1 MPWREHFFRQGSSL
15 PLLSRRKPSGW
26 AKTKNIRKQDLF
38 IIQIYSFMKQVYL
51 SLLLAGLTAAP
62 ALGQKTTVN
71 AFPKPLAP
79 VANAGMKAPQFH
91 LPSAIDDKK
100 KGITMYAGQRLD
112 QSKHRSWVKWQTGD
126 SFNFTKIYEYIHHD
140 KYNEDQQRGIY
151 MGAYD
156 SSNDT
161 YYAFFNMH
169 YTYGDMP
176 MALAKVDMLTG
187 DTTNVFQFADL
198 AEPDVEQTA
207 WYNGR
212 YKYAMA
218 YDPVNEVMYALG
230 ADYENGDPNLGY
242 TVLYEVNLNA
252 TTLNDLFKKVKD
264 MDGLYWDFCFD
275 TQGNAW
281 FAQKY
286 GGSDGIVKGTNLV
299 KMDGDFNRISEVK
312 MQSEWGEDINSIY
325 FSTMYFDNSTGDLY
339 YLPCSD
345 YGSTSL
351 YKVNPTTGISQSV
364 AWFNQGNHF
373 TGLYIPYLT
382 ADNGAAPARVSGL
395 DAQAD
400 LNGAMKDTIKWVTP
414 SKTWAGDDLA
424 NLQSVKIYRKNAGY
438 ATTELTKTA
447 DLIAN
452 SQLLATVPATEKET
466 AMSWVDENPTDGINT
481 YYVLAAN
488 DKGNGVIDSI
498 RCYMGIDVPG
508 AVGNIMLEKNGTGV
522 NISWDAPE
530 KGANNGY
537 IGTEGLSYKI
547 TRLPDS
553 VVVAENVT
561 DTKYTD
567 NTLGEQQSYSYTV
580 QAVNAKGAGAIATSN
595 PIMAGA
601 ALKTPVSLAF
611 DTQADAD
618 RWSTNKMNNSIYF
631 SYAGGW
637 SDDYKCMI
645 GYGTS
650 TGTVEGTLIS
660 PPLYLEEGKT
670 YRFTTDFQADYFD
683 DAYFD
688 LYVGVGTNSES
699 QDGATIIAS
708 REGEQYAEQYHR
720 EKYEDYFVAPA
731 SGTYYYTLRV
741 KTVDKYNIFK
751 LFGLKVDYV
760 AESDMAATS
769 IDGVLEAVA
778 QQANECTVKV
788 RNLGSK
794 DQENY
799 TVKLLMDNEGKMVE
813 VGSGTGTEL
822 LKTGE
827 TADVKVSFN
836 PPYDGVWDFYGVVVA
851 NGDEV
856 RTNDTTAVKTLK
868 VLEAGSQGWT
878 NIVTTGHKED
888 LSSFGLFWNDS
899 ENEYSQ
905 SVYYPEEIKTIK
917 GGVIKRIG
925 WMYDGADNLTDR
937 SDPVDV
943 KIYLAHTDKKSFA
956 GEGDLVLPSDRELV
970 VEGQMV
976 FEPGKD
982 HLISFALDTPFEYNN
997 EQNLAV
1003 ICEKSGTTGYNM
1015 CALWHIYNNDWSTG
1029 YVERT
1034 LMNSGGYWSRPE
1046 LPILFLGIYDPTGV
1060 ERVQLVGADVAYANG
1075 LLAFDQV
1082 VNAEVYTVGGKLVSS
1097 FKGSSARL
1105 NLAKGMYVVRATA
1118 ADGQVMV
1125 KKINVK

>member
-1 MPWREHFFRQGSSL
+1 
-15 PLLSRRKPSGW
+15 
-26 AKTKNIRKQDLF
+26 
-38 IIQIYSFMKQVYL
+38 MKQVYL

-156 SSNDT
+156 SSDDT

-252 TTLNDLFKKVKD
+252 TTLNDLFTKVMD

-275 TQGNAW
+275 AQGNAW

-286 GGSDGIVKGTNLV
+286 AGSDGIVKGTNLV

-351 YKVNPTTGISQSV
+351 YKVNPTTGLSQSI

-466 AMSWVDENPTDGINT
+466 AMSWVDENPIDGINT

-508 AVGNIMLEKNGTGV
+508 AVSNIMLEKNGTGV
-522 NISWDAPE
+522 DISWTAPE

-547 TRLPDS
+547 TRLPDN

-567 NTLGEQQSYSYTV
+567 NTLGEQQSYSYTI
-580 QAVNAKGAGAIATSN
+580 QAVNAKGAGAIATSD
-595 PIMAGA
+595 PIMAGS
-601 ALKTPVSLAF
+601 ALKTPISLAF
-611 DTQADAD
+611 DTQTDAD
-618 RWSTNKMNNSIYF
+618 RWSTNKMSNSIYF
-631 SYAGGW
+631 YYAGGW

-650 TGTVEGTLIS
+650 NGTVEGTLIS

-670 YRFTTDFQADYFD
+670 YRFTTDFQADFFE

-699 QDGATIIAS
+699 QDGATIIAK

-813 VGSGTGTEL
+813 VGTGTGTEL

-856 RTNDTTAVKTLK
+856 RANDTTAVKTVK

-899 ENEYSQ
+899 ESEYSQ

-917 GGVIKRIG
+917 GGIIKRIG

-937 SDPVDV
+937 SNPVDV

-982 HLISFALDTPFEYNN
+982 HLISFSLDTPFEYNN

>member
-1 MPWREHFFRQGSSL
+1 
-15 PLLSRRKPSGW
+15 
-26 AKTKNIRKQDLF
+26 
-38 IIQIYSFMKQVYL
+38 MKQVYL

-198 AEPDVEQTA
+198 AEPDVEQTV

-275 TQGNAW
+275 VQGNAW

-286 GGSDGIVKGTNLV
+286 AGSDGIVKGTNLV

-400 LNGAMKDTIKWVTP
+400 LNGAMNDTIKWVTP

-424 NLQSVKIYRKNAGY
+424 NLQTVKIYRKNAGY

-522 NISWDAPE
+522 DISWTAPE

-611 DTQADAD
+611 DTQTDAD

-631 SYAGGW
+631 YYAGGW

-645 GYGTS
+645 GYGTT

-670 YRFTTDFQADYFD
+670 YRFTTDFQADFFD

-708 REGEQYAEQYHR
+708 REGEQYAEPYHR

-851 NGDEV
+851 NGDDV
-856 RTNDTTAVKTLK
+856 RANDTTAVKTLK

-899 ENEYSQ
+899 ESEYSQ

-937 SDPVDV
+937 SNPVDV

-1015 CALWHIYNNDWSTG
+1015 CTLWHIYNNDWSTG

>member
-1 MPWREHFFRQGSSL
+1 
-15 PLLSRRKPSGW
+15 
-26 AKTKNIRKQDLF
+26 
-38 IIQIYSFMKQVYL
+38 MKQVYL

-252 TTLNDLFKKVKD
+252 TTLNDLFSKVKD

-275 TQGNAW
+275 AQGNAW

-286 GGSDGIVKGTNLV
+286 AGSDGIVKGTNLV
-299 KMDGDFNRISEVK
+299 KMDGNFNRISEVK

-351 YKVNPTTGISQSV
+351 YKVNPTTGLSQSI

-466 AMSWVDENPTDGINT
+466 AMSWVDENPIDGINT

-508 AVGNIMLEKNGTGV
+508 AVSNIMLEKNGTGV
-522 NISWDAPE
+522 DISWTAPE

-547 TRLPDS
+547 TRLPDN

-567 NTLGEQQSYSYTV
+567 NTLGEQQSYSYTI
-580 QAVNAKGAGAIATSN
+580 QAVNAKGAGAIATSD
-595 PIMAGA
+595 PIMAGS
-601 ALKTPVSLAF
+601 ALKTPISLAF
-611 DTQADAD
+611 DTQTDAD
-618 RWSTNKMNNSIYF
+618 RWSTNKMSNSIYF
-631 SYAGGW
+631 YYAGGW

-650 TGTVEGTLIS
+650 NGTVEGTLIS

-670 YRFTTDFQADYFD
+670 YRFTTDFQADFFE

-699 QDGATIIAS
+699 QDGATIIAK

-794 DQENY
+794 NQENY

-813 VGSGTGTEL
+813 VGTGTGTEL

-856 RTNDTTAVKTLK
+856 RTNDTTAVKTVK

-899 ENEYSQ
+899 ESEYSQ

-917 GGVIKRIG
+917 GGIIKRIG

-937 SDPVDV
+937 SNPVDV

-982 HLISFALDTPFEYNN
+982 HLISFSLDTPFEYNN

>member
-1 MPWREHFFRQGSSL
+1 
-15 PLLSRRKPSGW
+15 
-26 AKTKNIRKQDLF
+26 
-38 IIQIYSFMKQVYL
+38 MKQVYL

-218 YDPVNEVMYALG
+218 YDPVNEMMYALG

-424 NLQSVKIYRKNAGY
+424 NLQTVKIYRKNAGY

-488 DKGNGVIDSI
+488 NKGNGVIDSI

-547 TRLPDS
+547 TRLPDN

-856 RTNDTTAVKTLK
+856 RANDTTAVKTLK

-899 ENEYSQ
+899 ESEYSQ

-937 SDPVDV
+937 SNPVDV

>member
-1 MPWREHFFRQGSSL
+1 
-15 PLLSRRKPSGW
+15 
-26 AKTKNIRKQDLF
+26 
-38 IIQIYSFMKQVYL
+38 MKQVYL

-187 DTTNVFQFADL
+187 DTTNVFKFADL
-198 AEPDVEQTA
+198 AEPDVEQVA

-252 TTLNDLFKKVKD
+252 TTLNDLFTKVKD

-275 TQGNAW
+275 AQGNAW

-351 YKVNPTTGISQSV
+351 YKINPTTGISQSV

-414 SKTWAGDDLA
+414 SKTWAGDDFA

-466 AMSWVDENPTDGINT
+466 AMSWVDENPIDGINT

-522 NISWDAPE
+522 NISWTAPE

-547 TRLPDS
+547 TRLPDN

-580 QAVNAKGAGAIATSN
+580 QAVNAKGAGAIATSD
-595 PIMAGA
+595 PIMAGS
-601 ALKTPVSLAF
+601 ALKTPISLAF
-611 DTQADAD
+611 DTQTDAD

-631 SYAGGW
+631 YYAGGW

-645 GYGTS
+645 GYGT
-650 TGTVEGTLIS
+650 TNGTVEGTLIS

-670 YRFTTDFQADYFD
+670 YRFTTDFQADFFD

-699 QDGATIIAS
+699 QEGATLIAT
-708 REGEQYAEQYHR
+708 REGEQYAEPYHR

-760 AESDMAATS
+760 AENDMAAMS

-856 RTNDTTAVKTLK
+856 RANDTTAVKTLK

-899 ENEYSQ
+899 ESEYSQ

-937 SDPVDV
+937 SNPVDV

>member
-1 MPWREHFFRQGSSL
+1 
-15 PLLSRRKPSGW
+15 
-26 AKTKNIRKQDLF
+26 
-38 IIQIYSFMKQVYL
+38 MKQVYL

-275 TQGNAW
+275 VQGNAW

-286 GGSDGIVKGTNLV
+286 AGSDGIVKGTNLV

-382 ADNGAAPARVSGL
+382 ADNAAAPARVSGL

-400 LNGAMKDTIKWVTP
+400 LNGAMNDTIKWVTP

-424 NLQSVKIYRKNAGY
+424 NLQTVKIYRKNAGY

-522 NISWDAPE
+522 DISWTAPE

-611 DTQADAD
+611 DTQTDAD

-631 SYAGGW
+631 YYAGGW

-645 GYGTS
+645 GYGTT

-670 YRFTTDFQADYFD
+670 YRFTTDFQADFFD

-708 REGEQYAEQYHR
+708 REGEQYAEPYHR

-851 NGDEV
+851 NGDDV
-856 RTNDTTAVKTLK
+856 RANDTTAVKTLK

-899 ENEYSQ
+899 ESEYSQ

-937 SDPVDV
+937 SNPVDV

-956 GEGDLVLPSDRELV
+956 GVGDLVLPSDRELV

>member
-1 MPWREHFFRQGSSL
+1 
-15 PLLSRRKPSGW
+15 
-26 AKTKNIRKQDLF
+26 
-38 IIQIYSFMKQVYL
+38 MKQVYL

-252 TTLNDLFKKVKD
+252 TTLNDLFSKVKD

-275 TQGNAW
+275 AQGNAW

-299 KMDGDFNRISEVK
+299 KMDGNFNRISEVK

-466 AMSWVDENPTDGINT
+466 AMSWVDENPIDGINT

-508 AVGNIMLEKNGTGV
+508 AVSNIMLEKNGTGV
-522 NISWDAPE
+522 DISWTAPE

-547 TRLPDS
+547 TRLPDN

-567 NTLGEQQSYSYTV
+567 NTLGEQQSYSYTI
-580 QAVNAKGAGAIATSN
+580 QAVNAKGAGAIATSD
-595 PIMAGA
+595 PIMAGS
-601 ALKTPVSLAF
+601 ALKTPISLAF
-611 DTQADAD
+611 DTQTDAD
-618 RWSTNKMNNSIYF
+618 RWSTNKMSNSIYF
-631 SYAGGW
+631 YYAGGW

-650 TGTVEGTLIS
+650 NGTVEGTLIS

-670 YRFTTDFQADYFD
+670 YRFTTDFQADFFE

-699 QDGATIIAS
+699 QDGATIIAK

-794 DQENY
+794 NQENY

-813 VGSGTGTEL
+813 VGTGTGTEL

-856 RTNDTTAVKTLK
+856 RNNDTTAVKTVK

-899 ENEYSQ
+899 ESEYSQ

-917 GGVIKRIG
+917 GGIIKRIG

-937 SDPVDV
+937 SNPVDV

-982 HLISFALDTPFEYNN
+982 HLISFSLDTPFEYNN

>member
-1 MPWREHFFRQGSSL
+1 
-15 PLLSRRKPSGW
+15 
-26 AKTKNIRKQDLF
+26 
-38 IIQIYSFMKQVYL
+38 MKQVYL

-79 VANAGMKAPQFH
+79 VANAGMKAPQLH
-91 LPSAIDDKK
+91 LPSAIDDKT

-252 TTLNDLFKKVKD
+252 TTLNDLFSKVKD

-275 TQGNAW
+275 AQGNAW

-299 KMDGDFNRISEVK
+299 KMDGNFNRISEVK

-508 AVGNIMLEKNGTGV
+508 AVSNIMLEKNGTGV
-522 NISWDAPE
+522 NISWTAPE

-611 DTQADAD
+611 DTQTDAD

-631 SYAGGW
+631 YYAGGW

-645 GYGTS
+645 GYGTT

-670 YRFTTDFQADYFD
+670 YRFTTDFQADFFD

-708 REGEQYAEQYHR
+708 REGEQYAEPYHR

-899 ENEYSQ
+899 ESEYSQ

-937 SDPVDV
+937 SNPVDV

-982 HLISFALDTPFEYNN
+982 HLISFSLDTPFEYNN

>member
-1 MPWREHFFRQGSSL
+1 
-15 PLLSRRKPSGW
+15 
-26 AKTKNIRKQDLF
+26 
-38 IIQIYSFMKQVYL
+38 MKQVYL

-156 SSNDT
+156 SSDDT

-218 YDPVNEVMYALG
+218 YDPVNDAMYALG

-252 TTLNDLFKKVKD
+252 TTLNDLFTKVKD

-275 TQGNAW
+275 AQGNAW

-286 GGSDGIVKGTNLV
+286 AGSDGIVKGTNLV

-351 YKVNPTTGISQSV
+351 YKVNPTTGLSQSI

-452 SQLLATVPATEKET
+452 SQLLAAVPATEKET
-466 AMSWVDENPTDGINT
+466 AMSWVDENPIDGINT

-508 AVGNIMLEKNGTGV
+508 AVSNIMLEKNGTGV
-522 NISWDAPE
+522 DISWTAPE

-547 TRLPDS
+547 TRLPDN

-567 NTLGEQQSYSYTV
+567 NTLGEQQSYSYTI
-580 QAVNAKGAGAIATSN
+580 QAVNAKGAGAIATSD
-595 PIMAGA
+595 PIMAGS
-601 ALKTPVSLAF
+601 ALKTPISLAF
-611 DTQADAD
+611 DTQTDAD
-618 RWSTNKMNNSIYF
+618 RWSTNKMSNSIYF
-631 SYAGGW
+631 YYAGGW

-650 TGTVEGTLIS
+650 NGTVEGTLIS

-670 YRFTTDFQADYFD
+670 YRFTTDFQADFFE

-699 QDGATIIAS
+699 QDGATIIAK

-813 VGSGTGTEL
+813 VGTGTGTEL

-856 RTNDTTAVKTLK
+856 RTNDTTAVKTVK

-899 ENEYSQ
+899 ESEYSQ

-917 GGVIKRIG
+917 GGIIKRIG

-937 SDPVDV
+937 SNPVDV

-982 HLISFALDTPFEYNN
+982 HLISFSLDTPFEYNN

>member
-1 MPWREHFFRQGSSL
+1 
-15 PLLSRRKPSGW
+15 
-26 AKTKNIRKQDLF
+26 
-38 IIQIYSFMKQVYL
+38 MKQVYL

-230 ADYENGDPNLGY
+230 ADYEDGDPNLGY
-242 TVLYEVNLNA
+242 TVLYTVNLNA
-252 TTLNDLFKKVKD
+252 TTLNDLFSKVKD

-275 TQGNAW
+275 AQGNAW

-345 YGSTSL
+345 NGSTSL

-731 SGTYYYTLRV
+731 SGIYYYTLRV

-856 RTNDTTAVKTLK
+856 RANDTTAVKTLK

-878 NIVTTGHKED
+878 NIVTTGHKEG

-899 ENEYSQ
+899 ESEYSQ

>member
-1 MPWREHFFRQGSSL
+1 
-15 PLLSRRKPSGW
+15 
-26 AKTKNIRKQDLF
+26 
-38 IIQIYSFMKQVYL
+38 MKQVYL

-176 MALAKVDMLTG
+176 MALAKVNMLTG

-198 AEPDVEQTA
+198 AKPDVEQTA

-218 YDPVNEVMYALG
+218 YDPVHKAMYALG

-252 TTLNDLFKKVKD
+252 TTLNDLFSKVKD

-275 TQGNAW
+275 AQGNAW

-424 NLQSVKIYRKNAGY
+424 NLQTVKIYRKNAGY

-452 SQLLATVPATEKET
+452 SQLLAAVPATEKET

-498 RCYMGIDVPG
+498 RCYMGVDVPG

-522 NISWDAPE
+522 DISWTAPE

-595 PIMAGA
+595 PIMAGS
-601 ALKTPVSLAF
+601 ALKTPVSLVF
-611 DTQADAD
+611 DTQTDAD

-631 SYAGGW
+631 YYAGGW

-645 GYGTS
+645 GYGTT

-670 YRFTTDFQADYFD
+670 YRFTTDFQADFFD

-708 REGEQYAEQYHR
+708 REGEQYAEPYHR
-720 EKYEDYFVAPA
+720 EKYEDYFVAPS

-851 NGDEV
+851 NGDDE

-899 ENEYSQ
+899 ESEYSQ

-937 SDPVDV
+937 SNPVDV

-1034 LMNSGGYWSRPE
+1034 LMNSGGYWSRAE

>member
-1 MPWREHFFRQGSSL
+1 
-15 PLLSRRKPSGW
+15 
-26 AKTKNIRKQDLF
+26 
-38 IIQIYSFMKQVYL
+38 MKQVYL

-156 SSNDT
+156 TSNDT

-187 DTTNVFQFADL
+187 DTTNVFKFADL
-198 AEPDVEQTA
+198 AEPDVEQVA

-252 TTLNDLFKKVKD
+252 TTLNDLFTKVKD

-275 TQGNAW
+275 AQGNAW

-351 YKVNPTTGISQSV
+351 YKINPTTGISQSV

-373 TGLYIPYLT
+373 TGLYIPHLT

-466 AMSWVDENPTDGINT
+466 AMSWVDENPIDGINT

-522 NISWDAPE
+522 NISWTAPE

-547 TRLPDS
+547 TRLPDN

-580 QAVNAKGAGAIATSN
+580 QAVNAKGAGAIATSD
-595 PIMAGA
+595 PIMAGS
-601 ALKTPVSLAF
+601 ALKTPISLAF
-611 DTQADAD
+611 DTQTDAD

-631 SYAGGW
+631 YYAGGW

-645 GYGTS
+645 GYGT
-650 TGTVEGTLIS
+650 TNGTVEGTLIS

-670 YRFTTDFQADYFD
+670 YRFTTDFQADFFD

-699 QDGATIIAS
+699 QEGATIIAS
-708 REGEQYAEQYHR
+708 REGEQYAEPYHR

-799 TVKLLMDNEGKMVE
+799 TVKVLMDNEGKMVV

-856 RTNDTTAVKTLK
+856 RANDTTAVKTLK

-899 ENEYSQ
+899 ESEYSQ

-937 SDPVDV
+937 SNPVDV

-982 HLISFALDTPFEYNN
+982 HLISFSLDTPFEYNN

>member
-1 MPWREHFFRQGSSL
+1 
-15 PLLSRRKPSGW
+15 
-26 AKTKNIRKQDLF
+26 
-38 IIQIYSFMKQVYL
+38 MKQVYL

-207 WYNGR
+207 WYHGR

-275 TQGNAW
+275 VQGNAW

-424 NLQSVKIYRKNAGY
+424 NLQTVKIYRKNAGY

-856 RTNDTTAVKTLK
+856 RANDTTAVKTLK

-899 ENEYSQ
+899 ESEYSQ

-937 SDPVDV
+937 SNPVDV

>member
-1 MPWREHFFRQGSSL
+1 
-15 PLLSRRKPSGW
+15 
-26 AKTKNIRKQDLF
+26 
-38 IIQIYSFMKQVYL
+38 MKQIYL

-126 SFNFTKIYEYIHHD
+126 SFHFTKIYEYIHHD

-176 MALAKVDMLTG
+176 MALAKVNMLTG

-312 MQSEWGEDINSIY
+312 MQSERGEDINSIY

-466 AMSWVDENPTDGINT
+466 AMSWVDENPIDGINT

-595 PIMAGA
+595 PIMAGS

-611 DTQADAD
+611 DTQTDAD

-631 SYAGGW
+631 YYAGGW

-645 GYGTS
+645 GYGTT

-670 YRFTTDFQADYFD
+670 YRFTTDFQADFFD

-708 REGEQYAEQYHR
+708 REGEQYAEPYHR

-856 RTNDTTAVKTLK
+856 RANDTTAVKTLK

-899 ENEYSQ
+899 ESEYSQ

-937 SDPVDV
+937 SNPVDV

-1034 LMNSGGYWSRPE
+1034 LMNSVGYWSRPE

>member
-1 MPWREHFFRQGSSL
+1 
-15 PLLSRRKPSGW
+15 
-26 AKTKNIRKQDLF
+26 
-38 IIQIYSFMKQVYL
+38 MKQVYL

-156 SSNDT
+156 SSDDT

-275 TQGNAW
+275 AQGNAW

-286 GGSDGIVKGTNLV
+286 AGSDGIVKGTNLV

-351 YKVNPTTGISQSV
+351 YKVNPTTGLSQSI

-424 NLQSVKIYRKNAGY
+424 NLQTVKIYRKNAGY

-466 AMSWVDENPTDGINT
+466 AMSWVDENPIDGINT

-508 AVGNIMLEKNGTGV
+508 AVSNIMLEKNGTGV
-522 NISWDAPE
+522 NISWTAPE

-547 TRLPDS
+547 TRLPDN

-567 NTLGEQQSYSYTV
+567 NTLGEQQSYSYKI
-580 QAVNAKGAGAIATSN
+580 QAVNAKGAGAIATSD
-595 PIMAGA
+595 PIMAGS
-601 ALKTPVSLAF
+601 ALKTPISLAF
-611 DTQADAD
+611 DTQTDAD

-631 SYAGGW
+631 YYGGGW

-650 TGTVEGTLIS
+650 NGTVEGTLIS

-699 QDGATIIAS
+699 QDGATIIAK

-760 AESDMAATS
+760 AENDMAATS

-822 LKTGE
+822 LKIGE

-856 RTNDTTAVKTLK
+856 RTNDTTAVKTVK

-878 NIVTTGHKED
+878 NIVTTGHKEG

-899 ENEYSQ
+899 ESEYSQ

-917 GGVIKRIG
+917 GGIIKRIG

-937 SDPVDV
+937 SNPVDV

-982 HLISFALDTPFEYNN
+982 HLISFSLDTPFEYNN

-1015 CALWHIYNNDWSTG
+1015 CALWHIYNDDWSTG

>member
-1 MPWREHFFRQGSSL
+1 
-15 PLLSRRKPSGW
+15 
-26 AKTKNIRKQDLF
+26 
-38 IIQIYSFMKQVYL
+38 MKQVYL

-79 VANAGMKAPQFH
+79 VANAGMKAPQLH

-424 NLQSVKIYRKNAGY
+424 NLQTVKIYRKNAGY

-452 SQLLATVPATEKET
+452 SQLLAAVPATEKET

-498 RCYMGIDVPG
+498 RCYMGVDVPG

-522 NISWDAPE
+522 DISWTAPE

-611 DTQADAD
+611 DTQTDAD

-631 SYAGGW
+631 YYAGGW
-637 SDDYKCMI
+637 VDDYKCMI
-645 GYGTS
+645 GYGTT

-670 YRFTTDFQADYFD
+670 YRFTTDFQADFFD

-708 REGEQYAEQYHR
+708 REGEQYAEPYHR
-720 EKYEDYFVAPA
+720 EKYEDYFVAPS

-856 RTNDTTAVKTLK
+856 RANDTTAVKTLK

-899 ENEYSQ
+899 ESEYSQ

-937 SDPVDV
+937 SNPVDV

-956 GEGDLVLPSDRELV
+956 GGGDLVLPSDRELV

>member
-1 MPWREHFFRQGSSL
+1 
-15 PLLSRRKPSGW
+15 
-26 AKTKNIRKQDLF
+26 
-38 IIQIYSFMKQVYL
+38 MKQVYL

-218 YDPVNEVMYALG
+218 YDPVNDAMYALG

-252 TTLNDLFKKVKD
+252 TTLNDLFTKVMD

-275 TQGNAW
+275 AQGNAW

-286 GGSDGIVKGTNLV
+286 AGSDGIVKGTNLV

-424 NLQSVKIYRKNAGY
+424 NLQSVKIYRKNAGF

-466 AMSWVDENPTDGINT
+466 AMSWVDENPNDGINT

-508 AVGNIMLEKNGTGV
+508 AVSNIMLEKNGTGV
-522 NISWDAPE
+522 DISWTAPE

-547 TRLPDS
+547 TRLPDN

-567 NTLGEQQSYSYTV
+567 NTLGEQQSYSYKI
-580 QAVNAKGAGAIATSN
+580 QAVNAKGAGAIATSD
-595 PIMAGA
+595 PIMAGS
-601 ALKTPVSLAF
+601 ALKTPISLAF
-611 DTQADAD
+611 DTQTDAD

-631 SYAGGW
+631 YYGGGW

-650 TGTVEGTLIS
+650 NGTVEGTLIS

-699 QDGATIIAS
+699 QDGATIIAK

-760 AESDMAATS
+760 AENDMAATS

-822 LKTGE
+822 LKIGE

-856 RTNDTTAVKTLK
+856 RTNDTTAVKTVK

-878 NIVTTGHKED
+878 NIVTTGHKEG

-899 ENEYSQ
+899 ESEYSQ

-917 GGVIKRIG
+917 GGIIKRIG

-937 SDPVDV
+937 SNPVDV

-982 HLISFALDTPFEYNN
+982 HLISFSLDTPFEYNN

-1015 CALWHIYNNDWSTG
+1015 CALWHIYNDDWSTG

>member
-1 MPWREHFFRQGSSL
+1 
-15 PLLSRRKPSGW
+15 
-26 AKTKNIRKQDLF
+26 
-38 IIQIYSFMKQVYL
+38 MKQVYL

-169 YTYGDMP
+169 YTFGDMP

-275 TQGNAW
+275 VQGNAW

-286 GGSDGIVKGTNLV
+286 AGSDGIVKGTNLV

-382 ADNGAAPARVSGL
+382 ADNAAAPARVSGL

-400 LNGAMKDTIKWVTP
+400 LNGAMNDTIKWVTP

-424 NLQSVKIYRKNAGY
+424 NLQTVKIYRKNAGY

-522 NISWDAPE
+522 DISWTAPE

-567 NTLGEQQSYSYTV
+567 NTLGEQRSYSYTV

-611 DTQADAD
+611 DTQTDAD

-631 SYAGGW
+631 YYAGGW

-645 GYGTS
+645 GYGTT

-670 YRFTTDFQADYFD
+670 YRFTTDFQADFFD

-708 REGEQYAEQYHR
+708 REGEQYAEPYHR
-720 EKYEDYFVAPA
+720 EKYEDYFVAPS

-856 RTNDTTAVKTLK
+856 RANDTTAVKTLK

-899 ENEYSQ
+899 ESEYSQ

-937 SDPVDV
+937 SNPVDV

-956 GEGDLVLPSDRELV
+956 GVGDLVLPSDRELV

>member
-1 MPWREHFFRQGSSL
+1 
-15 PLLSRRKPSGW
+15 
-26 AKTKNIRKQDLF
+26 
-38 IIQIYSFMKQVYL
+38 MKQVYL

-218 YDPVNEVMYALG
+218 YDPVNDVMYALG

-252 TTLNDLFKKVKD
+252 TTLNDLFTKVKD

-275 TQGNAW
+275 AQGYAW

-286 GGSDGIVKGTNLV
+286 AGSDGIVKGTNLV
-299 KMDGDFNRISEVK
+299 KMDGNFNRISEVK

-325 FSTMYFDNSTGDLY
+325 FSTMYFDTSTGDLY

-351 YKVNPTTGISQSV
+351 YKVNPTTGLSQSI

-424 NLQSVKIYRKNAGY
+424 NLQTVKIYRKNAGF

-466 AMSWVDENPTDGINT
+466 AMSWVDENPIDGINT

-508 AVGNIMLEKNGTGV
+508 AVSNIMLEKNGTGV
-522 NISWDAPE
+522 DISWTAPE

-547 TRLPDS
+547 TRLPDN

-567 NTLGEQQSYSYTV
+567 NTLGEQQSYSYKI
-580 QAVNAKGAGAIATSN
+580 QAVNAKGAGAIATSD
-595 PIMAGA
+595 PIMAGS
-601 ALKTPVSLAF
+601 ALKTPISLAF
-611 DTQADAD
+611 DTQTDAD

-631 SYAGGW
+631 YYGGGW

-650 TGTVEGTLIS
+650 NGTVEGTLIS

-699 QDGATIIAS
+699 QDGATIIAK

-760 AESDMAATS
+760 AENDMAATS

-794 DQENY
+794 NQENY

-813 VGSGTGTEL
+813 VGTGTGNEL
-822 LKTGE
+822 LKIGE

-856 RTNDTTAVKTLK
+856 RTNDTTAVKTVK

-878 NIVTTGHKED
+878 NIVTTGHKEG

-899 ENEYSQ
+899 ESEYSQ

-937 SDPVDV
+937 SNPVDV

-982 HLISFALDTPFEYNN
+982 HLISFSLDTPFEYNN

-1015 CALWHIYNNDWSTG
+1015 CALWHIYNDDWSTG

>member
-1 MPWREHFFRQGSSL
+1 
-15 PLLSRRKPSGW
+15 
-26 AKTKNIRKQDLF
+26 
-38 IIQIYSFMKQVYL
+38 MKQVYL

-242 TVLYEVNLNA
+242 TVLYKVNLNA
-252 TTLNDLFKKVKD
+252 TTLNDLFEKVKD

-275 TQGNAW
+275 AQGNAW

-286 GGSDGIVKGTNLV
+286 AGSDGIVKGTNLV

-351 YKVNPTTGISQSV
+351 YKVNPTTGLSQSI

-424 NLQSVKIYRKNAGY
+424 NLQTVKIYRKNAGY

-452 SQLLATVPATEKET
+452 SQLLAAVPATEKET

-522 NISWDAPE
+522 DISWTAPE

-547 TRLPDS
+547 TRLPDN

-611 DTQADAD
+611 DTQTDAD

-631 SYAGGW
+631 YYAGGW

-645 GYGTS
+645 GYGTT

-670 YRFTTDFQADYFD
+670 YRFTTDFQADFFD

-699 QDGATIIAS
+699 QDGATIIAK

-731 SGTYYYTLRV
+731 FGTYYYTLRV

-856 RTNDTTAVKTLK
+856 RANDTTAVKTLK

-899 ENEYSQ
+899 ESEYSQ

-937 SDPVDV
+937 SNPVDV
-943 KIYLAHTDKKSFA
+943 KIHLAHTDKKSFA

>member
-1 MPWREHFFRQGSSL
+1 
-15 PLLSRRKPSGW
+15 
-26 AKTKNIRKQDLF
+26 
-38 IIQIYSFMKQVYL
+38 MKQVYL

-252 TTLNDLFKKVKD
+252 TSLNDLFTKVMD

-275 TQGNAW
+275 AQGNAW

-286 GGSDGIVKGTNLV
+286 AGSDGIVKGTNLV

-466 AMSWVDENPTDGINT
+466 AMSWVDENPIDGINT

-508 AVGNIMLEKNGTGV
+508 AVSNIMLEKNGTGV
-522 NISWDAPE
+522 NISWTAPE

-547 TRLPDS
+547 TRLPDN

-567 NTLGEQQSYSYTV
+567 NTLGEQQSYSYTI
-580 QAVNAKGAGAIATSN
+580 QAVNAKGAGAIATSD
-595 PIMAGA
+595 PIMAGS
-601 ALKTPVSLAF
+601 ALKTPISLAF
-611 DTQADAD
+611 DTQTDAD

-631 SYAGGW
+631 YYAGGW

-650 TGTVEGTLIS
+650 NGTVEGTLIS

-670 YRFTTDFQADYFD
+670 YRFTTDFQADFFD

-708 REGEQYAEQYHR
+708 REGEQYAEPYHR

-760 AESDMAATS
+760 AENDMAATS

-856 RTNDTTAVKTLK
+856 RTNDTTAVKTVK

-899 ENEYSQ
+899 ESEYSQ

-917 GGVIKRIG
+917 GGIIKRIG

-937 SDPVDV
+937 SNPVDV

>member
-1 MPWREHFFRQGSSL
+1 
-15 PLLSRRKPSGW
+15 
-26 AKTKNIRKQDLF
+26 
-38 IIQIYSFMKQVYL
+38 MKQVYL

-156 SSNDT
+156 SSDDT

-275 TQGNAW
+275 AQGNAW

-286 GGSDGIVKGTNLV
+286 AGSDGIVKGTNLV

-466 AMSWVDENPTDGINT
+466 AMSWVDENPIDGINT

-508 AVGNIMLEKNGTGV
+508 AVSNIMLEKNGTGV
-522 NISWDAPE
+522 DISWTAPE

-547 TRLPDS
+547 TRLPDN

-567 NTLGEQQSYSYTV
+567 NTLGEQQSYSYTI
-580 QAVNAKGAGAIATSN
+580 QAVNAKGAGAIATSD
-595 PIMAGA
+595 PIMAGS
-601 ALKTPVSLAF
+601 ALKTPISLAF
-611 DTQADAD
+611 DTQTDAD
-618 RWSTNKMNNSIYF
+618 RWSTNKMSNSIYF
-631 SYAGGW
+631 YYAGGW

-650 TGTVEGTLIS
+650 NGTVEGTLIS

-670 YRFTTDFQADYFD
+670 YRFTTDFQADFFE

-699 QDGATIIAS
+699 QDGATIIAK

-794 DQENY
+794 NQENY

-813 VGSGTGTEL
+813 VGTGTGTEL

-856 RTNDTTAVKTLK
+856 RTNDTTAVKTVK

-899 ENEYSQ
+899 ESEYSQ

-917 GGVIKRIG
+917 GGIIKRIG

-937 SDPVDV
+937 SNPVDV

-982 HLISFALDTPFEYNN
+982 HLISFSLDTPFEYNN

-1060 ERVQLVGADVAYANG
+1060 ERVQLVGADAAYANG

>member
-1 MPWREHFFRQGSSL
+1 
-15 PLLSRRKPSGW
+15 
-26 AKTKNIRKQDLF
+26 
-38 IIQIYSFMKQVYL
+38 MKQVYL

-466 AMSWVDENPTDGINT
+466 AMSWVDENPIDGINT

-508 AVGNIMLEKNGTGV
+508 AVSNIMLEKNGTGV
-522 NISWDAPE
+522 DISWTAPE

-595 PIMAGA
+595 PIMAGS

-611 DTQADAD
+611 DTQTDAD

-631 SYAGGW
+631 YYAGGW

-645 GYGTS
+645 GYGTT

-670 YRFTTDFQADYFD
+670 YRFTTDFQADFFD

-708 REGEQYAEQYHR
+708 REGEQYAEPYHR

-856 RTNDTTAVKTLK
+856 RANDTTAVKTLK

-899 ENEYSQ
+899 ESEYSQ

-937 SDPVDV
+937 SNPVDV

>member
-1 MPWREHFFRQGSSL
+1 
-15 PLLSRRKPSGW
+15 
-26 AKTKNIRKQDLF
+26 
-38 IIQIYSFMKQVYL
+38 MKQIYL

-218 YDPVNEVMYALG
+218 YDPVQKVMYALG

-252 TTLNDLFKKVKD
+252 TTLNDLFSKVKD

-275 TQGNAW
+275 AQGNAW

-299 KMDGDFNRISEVK
+299 KMDGEFNRISEVK

-364 AWFNQGNHF
+364 AWFNHGNHF

-567 NTLGEQQSYSYTV
+567 NTLGEHQSYSYTV

-601 ALKTPVSLAF
+601 ALKTPVSFAF

-637 SDDYKCMI
+637 IDDYKCMI

-856 RTNDTTAVKTLK
+856 RANDTTAVKTLK

-899 ENEYSQ
+899 ESEYSQ

-937 SDPVDV
+937 SNPVDV

-1034 LMNSGGYWSRPE
+1034 LMKSGGYWSRPE

>member
-1 MPWREHFFRQGSSL
+1 
-15 PLLSRRKPSGW
+15 
-26 AKTKNIRKQDLF
+26 
-38 IIQIYSFMKQVYL
+38 MKQVYL

-79 VANAGMKAPQFH
+79 VANAGMKAPQLH

-169 YTYGDMP
+169 YTFGDMP

-452 SQLLATVPATEKET
+452 SQLLAAVPATEKET
-466 AMSWVDENPTDGINT
+466 AMSWVDENPIDGINT

-508 AVGNIMLEKNGTGV
+508 AVSNIMLEKNGTGV
-522 NISWDAPE
+522 DISWTAPE

-595 PIMAGA
+595 PIMAGS

-611 DTQADAD
+611 DTQTDAD
-618 RWSTNKMNNSIYF
+618 RWSTNKMNNSINFY
-631 SYAGGW
+631 YAGGW

-645 GYGTS
+645 GYGTT

-670 YRFTTDFQADYFD
+670 YRFTTDFQADFFD

-708 REGEQYAEQYHR
+708 REGEQYAEPYHR

-760 AESDMAATS
+760 AENDMAATS

-1034 LMNSGGYWSRPE
+1034 LMNSGGYYSRPE

>member
-1 MPWREHFFRQGSSL
+1 
-15 PLLSRRKPSGW
+15 
-26 AKTKNIRKQDLF
+26 
-38 IIQIYSFMKQVYL
+38 MKQVYL

-218 YDPVNEVMYALG
+218 YDPVNDVMYALG

-275 TQGNAW
+275 AQGYAW

-286 GGSDGIVKGTNLV
+286 AGSDGIVKGTNLV

-351 YKVNPTTGISQSV
+351 YKVNPTTGLSQSI

-424 NLQSVKIYRKNAGY
+424 NLQSVKIYRKNAGF

-466 AMSWVDENPTDGINT
+466 AMSWVDENPIDGINT

-508 AVGNIMLEKNGTGV
+508 AVSNIMLEKNGTGV
-522 NISWDAPE
+522 DISWTAPE

-547 TRLPDS
+547 TRLPDN

-567 NTLGEQQSYSYTV
+567 NTLGEQQSYSYKI
-580 QAVNAKGAGAIATSN
+580 QAVNAKGAGAIATSD
-595 PIMAGA
+595 PIMAGS
-601 ALKTPVSLAF
+601 ALKTPISLAF
-611 DTQADAD
+611 DTQTDAD

-631 SYAGGW
+631 YYGGGW

-650 TGTVEGTLIS
+650 NGTVEGTLIS

-699 QDGATIIAS
+699 QDGATIIAK

-760 AESDMAATS
+760 AENDMAATS

-813 VGSGTGTEL
+813 VGTGTGTEL

-856 RTNDTTAVKTLK
+856 RTNDTTAVKTVK

-878 NIVTTGHKED
+878 NIVTTGHKEG

-899 ENEYSQ
+899 ESEYSQ

-937 SDPVDV
+937 SNPVDV

-982 HLISFALDTPFEYNN
+982 HLISFSLDTPFEYNN

-1015 CALWHIYNNDWSTG
+1015 CALWHIYNDDWSTG

>member
-1 MPWREHFFRQGSSL
+1 
-15 PLLSRRKPSGW
+15 
-26 AKTKNIRKQDLF
+26 
-38 IIQIYSFMKQVYL
+38 MKQVYL

-275 TQGNAW
+275 AQGYAW

-286 GGSDGIVKGTNLV
+286 AGSDGIVKGTNLV

-351 YKVNPTTGISQSV
+351 YKINPTTGLSQSI

-466 AMSWVDENPTDGINT
+466 AMSWVDENPIDGINT

-508 AVGNIMLEKNGTGV
+508 AVSNIMLEKNGTGV
-522 NISWDAPE
+522 DISWTAPE

-547 TRLPDS
+547 TRLPDN

-567 NTLGEQQSYSYTV
+567 NTLGEQQSYSYTI
-580 QAVNAKGAGAIATSN
+580 QAVNAKGAGAIATSD
-595 PIMAGA
+595 PIMAGS
-601 ALKTPVSLAF
+601 ALKTPISLAF
-611 DTQADAD
+611 DTQTDAD

-708 REGEQYAEQYHR
+708 RKGEQYAEQYHR

-813 VGSGTGTEL
+813 VGTGTGTEL

-856 RTNDTTAVKTLK
+856 RTNDTTAVKTVK
-868 VLEAGSQGWT
+868 VLEAGSQDWT
-878 NIVTTGHKED
+878 NIVTTGHKEG

-899 ENEYSQ
+899 ESEYSQ

-937 SDPVDV
+937 SNPVDV

-982 HLISFALDTPFEYNN
+982 HLISFSLDTPFEYNN

-1015 CALWHIYNNDWSTG
+1015 CALWHIYNDDWSTG

>member
-1 MPWREHFFRQGSSL
+1 
-15 PLLSRRKPSGW
+15 
-26 AKTKNIRKQDLF
+26 
-38 IIQIYSFMKQVYL
+38 MKQVYL

-252 TTLNDLFKKVKD
+252 TTLNDLFTKVKD

-275 TQGNAW
+275 VQGNAW

-424 NLQSVKIYRKNAGY
+424 NLQTVKIYRKNAGY

-452 SQLLATVPATEKET
+452 SQLLAAVPATEKET

-498 RCYMGIDVPG
+498 RCYMGVDVPG

-522 NISWDAPE
+522 DISWTAPE

-595 PIMAGA
+595 PIMAGS

-611 DTQADAD
+611 DTQTDAD

-631 SYAGGW
+631 YYAGGW

-645 GYGTS
+645 GYGTT

-670 YRFTTDFQADYFD
+670 YRFTTDFQADFFD

-708 REGEQYAEQYHR
+708 REGEQYAEPYHR

-856 RTNDTTAVKTLK
+856 RANDTTAVKTLK

-899 ENEYSQ
+899 ESEYSQ

-937 SDPVDV
+937 SNPVDV

>member
-1 MPWREHFFRQGSSL
+1 
-15 PLLSRRKPSGW
+15 
-26 AKTKNIRKQDLF
+26 
-38 IIQIYSFMKQVYL
+38 MKQVYL

-275 TQGNAW
+275 VQGNAW

-286 GGSDGIVKGTNLV
+286 AGSDGIVKGTNLV

-382 ADNGAAPARVSGL
+382 ADNAAAPARVSGL

-498 RCYMGIDVPG
+498 RCYMGVDVPG

-522 NISWDAPE
+522 DISWTAPE

-595 PIMAGA
+595 PIMAGS

-611 DTQADAD
+611 DTQTDAD

-631 SYAGGW
+631 YYAGGW

-645 GYGTS
+645 GYGTT

-670 YRFTTDFQADYFD
+670 YRFTTDFQADFFD

-851 NGDEV
+851 NGDDV
-856 RTNDTTAVKTLK
+856 RANDTTAVKTLK

-899 ENEYSQ
+899 ESEYSQ

-937 SDPVDV
+937 SNPVDV

-1015 CALWHIYNNDWSTG
+1015 CTLWHIYNNDWSTG

>member
-1 MPWREHFFRQGSSL
+1 
-15 PLLSRRKPSGW
+15 
-26 AKTKNIRKQDLF
+26 
-38 IIQIYSFMKQVYL
+38 MKQVYL

-156 SSNDT
+156 TSNDT

-169 YTYGDMP
+169 YTFGDMP

-218 YDPVNEVMYALG
+218 YDPVNKVMYALG

-252 TTLNDLFKKVKD
+252 TTLNDLFSKVMD

-275 TQGNAW
+275 AQGNAW

-286 GGSDGIVKGTNLV
+286 AGSDGIVKGTNLV

-424 NLQSVKIYRKNAGY
+424 NLQTVKIYRKNAGY

-498 RCYMGIDVPG
+498 RCYMGVDVPG

-522 NISWDAPE
+522 DISWTAPE

-567 NTLGEQQSYSYTV
+567 NTLGEHQSYSYTV

-595 PIMAGA
+595 PIMAGS
-601 ALKTPVSLAF
+601 ALKTPVSLVF
-611 DTQADAD
+611 DTQTDAD

-631 SYAGGW
+631 YYAGGW
-637 SDDYKCMI
+637 IDDYKCMI
-645 GYGTS
+645 GYGTT

-670 YRFTTDFQADYFD
+670 YRFTTDFQADFFD

-708 REGEQYAEQYHR
+708 REGEQYAEPYHR
-720 EKYEDYFVAPA
+720 EKYEDYFVAPS

-751 LFGLKVDYV
+751 LFGLKVDYA

-851 NGDEV
+851 NGDDV
-856 RTNDTTAVKTLK
+856 RANDTTAVKTLK

-899 ENEYSQ
+899 ESEYSQ

-937 SDPVDV
+937 SNPVDV

-1015 CALWHIYNNDWSTG
+1015 CTLWHIYNNDWSTG

-1034 LMNSGGYWSRPE
+1034 LMKSGGYWSRPE

>member
-1 MPWREHFFRQGSSL
+1 
-15 PLLSRRKPSGW
+15 
-26 AKTKNIRKQDLF
+26 
-38 IIQIYSFMKQVYL
+38 MKQVYF

-71 AFPKPLAP
+71 AFPKPLVP

-424 NLQSVKIYRKNAGY
+424 NLQTVKIYRKNAGY

-522 NISWDAPE
+522 DISWTAPE

-547 TRLPDS
+547 TRLPDN

-611 DTQADAD
+611 DTQTDAD

-631 SYAGGW
+631 YYAGGW

-645 GYGTS
+645 GYGTT

-670 YRFTTDFQADYFD
+670 YRFTTDFQADFFD

-708 REGEQYAEQYHR
+708 REGEQYAEPYHR

-851 NGDEV
+851 NGDDV
-856 RTNDTTAVKTLK
+856 RANDTTAVKTLK

-899 ENEYSQ
+899 ESEYSQ

-937 SDPVDV
+937 SNPVDV

-956 GEGDLVLPSDRELV
+956 GVGDLVLPSDRELV

-982 HLISFALDTPFEYNN
+982 HLISFALDTPFKYNN

-1015 CALWHIYNNDWSTG
+1015 CTLWHIYNNDWSTG

>member
-1 MPWREHFFRQGSSL
+1 
-15 PLLSRRKPSGW
+15 
-26 AKTKNIRKQDLF
+26 
-38 IIQIYSFMKQVYL
+38 MKQVYL

-79 VANAGMKAPQFH
+79 VANAGMKAPQLH
-91 LPSAIDDKK
+91 LPSAIDDKT

-275 TQGNAW
+275 VQGNAW

-286 GGSDGIVKGTNLV
+286 AGSDGIVKGTNLV

-424 NLQSVKIYRKNAGY
+424 NLQTVKIYRKNAGY

-856 RTNDTTAVKTLK
+856 RANDTTAVKTLK

-899 ENEYSQ
+899 ESEYSQ

>member
-1 MPWREHFFRQGSSL
+1 
-15 PLLSRRKPSGW
+15 
-26 AKTKNIRKQDLF
+26 
-38 IIQIYSFMKQVYL
+38 MKQVYL

-218 YDPVNEVMYALG
+218 YDPVNDAMYALG

-275 TQGNAW
+275 AQGNAW

-286 GGSDGIVKGTNLV
+286 AGSDGIVKGTNLV

-351 YKVNPTTGISQSV
+351 YKINPTTGLSQSI

-424 NLQSVKIYRKNAGY
+424 NLQTVKIYRKNAGY

-466 AMSWVDENPTDGINT
+466 AMSWVDENPIDGINT

-508 AVGNIMLEKNGTGV
+508 AVSNIMLEKNGTGV
-522 NISWDAPE
+522 DISWTAPE

-547 TRLPDS
+547 TRLPDN

-567 NTLGEQQSYSYTV
+567 NTLGEQQSYSYTI
-580 QAVNAKGAGAIATSN
+580 QAVNAKGAGAIATSD
-595 PIMAGA
+595 PIMAGS
-601 ALKTPVSLAF
+601 ALKTPISLAF
-611 DTQADAD
+611 DTQTDAD
-618 RWSTNKMNNSIYF
+618 RWSTNKMSNSIYF
-631 SYAGGW
+631 YYAGGW

-650 TGTVEGTLIS
+650 NGTVEGTLIS

-670 YRFTTDFQADYFD
+670 YRFTTDFQADFFE

-699 QDGATIIAS
+699 QDGATIIAK

-794 DQENY
+794 NQENY

-813 VGSGTGTEL
+813 VGTGTGTEL

-856 RTNDTTAVKTLK
+856 RTNDTTAVKTVK

-899 ENEYSQ
+899 ESEYSQ

-917 GGVIKRIG
+917 GGIIKRIG

-937 SDPVDV
+937 SNPVDV

-982 HLISFALDTPFEYNN
+982 HLISFSLDTPFEYNN

>member
-1 MPWREHFFRQGSSL
+1 
-15 PLLSRRKPSGW
+15 
-26 AKTKNIRKQDLF
+26 
-38 IIQIYSFMKQVYL
+38 MKQVYL

-79 VANAGMKAPQFH
+79 VANAGMKAPQLH
-91 LPSAIDDKK
+91 LPSAIDDKT

-198 AEPDVEQTA
+198 AKPDVEQTA

-218 YDPVNEVMYALG
+218 YDPVHEVMYALG

-252 TTLNDLFKKVKD
+252 TTLNDLFTKVKD

-275 TQGNAW
+275 AQGNAW

-424 NLQSVKIYRKNAGY
+424 NLQTVKIYRKNAGY

-452 SQLLATVPATEKET
+452 SQLLAAVPATEKET

-498 RCYMGIDVPG
+498 RCYMGIDIPG

-522 NISWDAPE
+522 NISWTAPE

-595 PIMAGA
+595 PIMAGS

-611 DTQADAD
+611 DTQTDAD

-631 SYAGGW
+631 YYAGGW

-645 GYGTS
+645 GYGTT

-670 YRFTTDFQADYFD
+670 YRFTTDFQADFFD

-708 REGEQYAEQYHR
+708 REGEQYAEPYHR

-851 NGDEV
+851 NGDDV

-899 ENEYSQ
+899 ESEYSQ

-937 SDPVDV
+937 SNPVDV

>member
-1 MPWREHFFRQGSSL
+1 
-15 PLLSRRKPSGW
+15 
-26 AKTKNIRKQDLF
+26 
-38 IIQIYSFMKQVYL
+38 MKQVYL

-252 TTLNDLFKKVKD
+252 TTLNDLFSKVKD

-275 TQGNAW
+275 AQGNAW

-299 KMDGDFNRISEVK
+299 KMDGNFNRISEVK

-466 AMSWVDENPTDGINT
+466 AMSWVDENPIDGINT

-508 AVGNIMLEKNGTGV
+508 AVSNIMLEKNGTGV
-522 NISWDAPE
+522 DISWTAPE

-547 TRLPDS
+547 TRLPDN

-567 NTLGEQQSYSYTV
+567 NTLGEQQSYSYTI
-580 QAVNAKGAGAIATSN
+580 QAVNAKGAGAIATSD
-595 PIMAGA
+595 PIMAGS
-601 ALKTPVSLAF
+601 ALKTPISLAF
-611 DTQADAD
+611 DTQTDAD
-618 RWSTNKMNNSIYF
+618 RWSTNKMSNSIYF
-631 SYAGGW
+631 YYAGGW

-650 TGTVEGTLIS
+650 NGTVEGTLIS

-670 YRFTTDFQADYFD
+670 YRFTTDFQADFFE

-699 QDGATIIAS
+699 QDGATIIAK

-794 DQENY
+794 NQENY

-813 VGSGTGTEL
+813 VGTGTGTEL

-856 RTNDTTAVKTLK
+856 RTNDTTAVKTVK

-899 ENEYSQ
+899 ESEYSQ

-917 GGVIKRIG
+917 GGIIKRIG

-937 SDPVDV
+937 SNPVDV

-982 HLISFALDTPFEYNN
+982 HLISFSLDTPFEYNN

>member
-1 MPWREHFFRQGSSL
+1 
-15 PLLSRRKPSGW
+15 
-26 AKTKNIRKQDLF
+26 
-38 IIQIYSFMKQVYL
+38 MKQVYL

-169 YTYGDMP
+169 YTFGDMP

-424 NLQSVKIYRKNAGY
+424 NLQTVKIYRKNAGY

-508 AVGNIMLEKNGTGV
+508 AVSNIMLEKNGTGV

-637 SDDYKCMI
+637 SDDFKCMI

-660 PPLYLEEGKT
+660 PTLYLEEGKT

-856 RTNDTTAVKTLK
+856 RANDTTAVKTLK

-899 ENEYSQ
+899 ESEYSQ

-956 GEGDLVLPSDRELV
+956 GVGDLVLPSDRELV

-1003 ICEKSGTTGYNM
+1003 ICEKSGTTGYYM

>member
-1 MPWREHFFRQGSSL
+1 
-15 PLLSRRKPSGW
+15 
-26 AKTKNIRKQDLF
+26 
-38 IIQIYSFMKQVYL
+38 MKQVYL

-252 TTLNDLFKKVKD
+252 TTLNDLFSKVKD

-275 TQGNAW
+275 AQGNAW

-299 KMDGDFNRISEVK
+299 KMDGNFNRISEVK

-424 NLQSVKIYRKNAGY
+424 NLQTVKIYRKNAGY

-522 NISWDAPE
+522 DISWTAPE

-595 PIMAGA
+595 PIMAGS

-611 DTQADAD
+611 DTQTDAD

-631 SYAGGW
+631 YYAGGW

-645 GYGTS
+645 GYGTT

-670 YRFTTDFQADYFD
+670 YRFTTDFQADFFD

-708 REGEQYAEQYHR
+708 REGEQYAEPYHR

-760 AESDMAATS
+760 AENDMAATS

-856 RTNDTTAVKTLK
+856 RANDTTAVKTLK

-899 ENEYSQ
+899 ESEYSQ

-925 WMYDGADNLTDR
+925 WMYDCADNLTDR

>member
-1 MPWREHFFRQGSSL
+1 
-15 PLLSRRKPSGW
+15 
-26 AKTKNIRKQDLF
+26 
-38 IIQIYSFMKQVYL
+38 MKQVYL

-79 VANAGMKAPQFH
+79 VANVGMKAPQFH

-424 NLQSVKIYRKNAGY
+424 NLQTVKIYRKNAGY

-827 TADVKVSFN
+827 TADVKVSLN

-856 RTNDTTAVKTLK
+856 RANDTTAVKTLK

-899 ENEYSQ
+899 ESEYSQ

-937 SDPVDV
+937 SNPVDV

>member
-1 MPWREHFFRQGSSL
+1 
-15 PLLSRRKPSGW
+15 
-26 AKTKNIRKQDLF
+26 
-38 IIQIYSFMKQVYL
+38 MKQVYL

-198 AEPDVEQTA
+198 AKPDVEQTA

-218 YDPVNEVMYALG
+218 YDPVHEVMYALG

-252 TTLNDLFKKVKD
+252 TTLNDLFTKVKD

-275 TQGNAW
+275 AQGNAW

-382 ADNGAAPARVSGL
+382 ADNAAAPARVSGL

-424 NLQSVKIYRKNAGY
+424 NLQTVKIYRKNAGY

-522 NISWDAPE
+522 DISWTAPE

-567 NTLGEQQSYSYTV
+567 NTLGEQQSYSYKI
-580 QAVNAKGAGAIATSN
+580 QAVNAKGAGAIATSD
-595 PIMAGA
+595 PIMAGS
-601 ALKTPVSLAF
+601 ALKTPISLAF

-631 SYAGGW
+631 YYGGGW

-650 TGTVEGTLIS
+650 NGTVEGTLIS

-699 QDGATIIAS
+699 QDGATIIAK

-760 AESDMAATS
+760 AENDMAATS

-794 DQENY
+794 NQENY

-813 VGSGTGTEL
+813 VGTGTGNEL
-822 LKTGE
+822 LKIGE

-856 RTNDTTAVKTLK
+856 RTNDTTAVKTVK

-878 NIVTTGHKED
+878 NIVTTGHKEG

-899 ENEYSQ
+899 ESEYSQ

-937 SDPVDV
+937 SNPVDV

-1015 CALWHIYNNDWSTG
+1015 CALWHIYNDDWSTG

>member
-1 MPWREHFFRQGSSL
+1 
-15 PLLSRRKPSGW
+15 
-26 AKTKNIRKQDLF
+26 
-38 IIQIYSFMKQVYL
+38 MKQVSL

-275 TQGNAW
+275 VQGNAW

-286 GGSDGIVKGTNLV
+286 AGSDGIVKGTNLV

-382 ADNGAAPARVSGL
+382 ADNAAAPARVSGL

-400 LNGAMKDTIKWVTP
+400 LNGAMNDTIKWVTP

-424 NLQSVKIYRKNAGY
+424 NLQTVKIYRKNAGY

-522 NISWDAPE
+522 DISWTAPE

-611 DTQADAD
+611 DTQTDAD

-631 SYAGGW
+631 YYAGGW

-645 GYGTS
+645 GYGTT

-670 YRFTTDFQADYFD
+670 YRFTTDFQADFFD

-708 REGEQYAEQYHR
+708 REGEQYAEPYHR

-851 NGDEV
+851 NGDDV
-856 RTNDTTAVKTLK
+856 RANDTTAVKTLK

-899 ENEYSQ
+899 ESEYSQ

-937 SDPVDV
+937 SNPVDV